1 MIYKAL
7 LRPCLDYGDT
17 LYDQAAN
24 LHIRQKLEFIQYCA
38 CLSITGSIRGIFREA
53 SA

>member
-24 LHIRQKLEFIQYCA
+24 LHQKLESIQYCA
-38 CLSITGSIRGIFREA
+38 RLSITGSIRGIFREA